1 MHRSLMLIDLSV
13 GLLDNDKMLIEML
26 VEMSKQ
32 YMLVLTKT
40 DKVKA
45 KNVEKNTDDI
55 LDFIKRAGS
64 FCVPVINRVSS
75 NSLMSNSNAPY
86 GIHELKS
93 NMLFHMKQD
102 LINLSASYNPDN
114 LL

>member
-1 MHRSLMLIDLSV
+1 MMIYMRKSVQIHRCLMLIDLSV

-32 YMLVLTKT
+32 YMLILTKT
-40 DKVKA
+40 DRVKA

-55 LDFIKRAGS
+55 LDFIKKAGS
-64 FCVPVINRVSS
+64 FCVPVIHRVSAH
-75 NSLMSNSNAPY
+75 SLMSNSNAPY

-93 NMLFHMKQD
+93 NMLFHMK
-102 LINLSASYNPDN
+102 
-114 LL
+114 